1 MIPGSIRNLE
11 QYKQAKLLDMTGFG
25 FERNI
30 SPTDID
36 FFVEISCKEFV
47 LGEYKR
53 AGAVKQKGQLDAF
66 TNLLKMLNNSGVLVL
81 GFWAEHEVPTE
92 QIIVAREVKVVDI
105 WCTQC
110 PEWTSLRDY
119 DVSVLSLIQKW
130 RTWGR
135 DKDFS
140 TL

>member
-36 FFVEISCKEFV
+36 FFVEISCRQFV

-53 AGAVKQKGQLDAF
+53 AGAAKQNGQLTAL

-92 QIIVAREVKVVDI
+92 QVIVARETKVADF
-105 WCTQC
+105 WCTQR
-110 PEWTSLRDY
+110 PEWVSLRNY
-119 DVSVLSLIQKW
+119 DISVLSLIQKW
-130 RTWGR
+130 RTWER
-135 DKDFS
+135 DKNLS
-140 TL
+140 HL